1 MCPPQELP
9 ELISWTQE
17 GTIVIPDP
25 NELEVRAARAPCLAS
40 SFSPRRK
47 SCRYTSATSTTR
59 RSSASSTTRARRVLR
74 APRSEVPSTLA
85 APAQFGFNKLHKSSS
100 RQGSVYVRVKGEQ
113 LKNMDFVELLQLRP
127 VLERNA
133 SRRTLP
139 KPARLSHL
147 FDQAA
152 PASRGLKRPRDGVSE
167 ALSTADVDAGESREE
182 PRLSTSVD
190 MMETPAVVPLA
201 VPPRV
206 AAAAPPLLQPPEPS
220 IAFGSTAA
228 AAPPQDY
235 YYI

>member
-1 MCPPQELP
+1 M
-9 ELISWTQE
+9 
-17 GTIVIPDP
+17 
-25 NELEVRAARAPCLAS
+25 
-40 SFSPRRK
+40 
-47 SCRYTSATSTTR
+47 
-59 RSSASSTTRARRVLR
+59 
-74 APRSEVPSTLA
+74 
-85 APAQFGFNKLHKSSS
+85 
-100 RQGSVYVRVKGEQ
+100 RVKGEQ
-113 LKNMDFVELLQLRP
+113 LTNMDFVELLQLRP
-127 VLERNA
+127 VLEHSGPRRSRGR
-133 SRRTLP
+133 SRRI
-139 KPARLSHL
+139 ARPGG
-147 FDQAA
+147 QAP